1 MPIHKI
7 VYTNLASPLGE
18 MIAGTTDKGLS
29 FLEWHDR
36 GGVPRILKRV
46 EKRYRLPLEGGK
58 HQFLDRLK
66 QELESYFSGTLRQ
79 FSLPLDIKGTAFER
93 ATWDLL
99 LKIPFGAKRT
109 YGDLATKLNRPG
121 ASRAVGR
128 ANGANYLS
136 IIVPCHRVVAAGDR
150 LCGYG
155 GGVRRKEWLL
165 NHEARAVGAIL
176 V

>member
-1 MPIHKI
+1 MPSNNV
-7 VYTNLASPLGE
+7 VYTDLPSPLGE
-18 MIAGTTDKGLS
+18 MIAGTTDSGLC

-46 EKRYRLPLEGGK
+46 EKRYRLPLEAGG
-58 HQFLDRLK
+58 HEYLDLLE
-66 QELESYFSGTLRQ
+66 QELESYFNGTLQQ
-79 FSLPLDIKGTAFER
+79 FSLPLNIKGTAFER
-93 ATWDLL
+93 ATWEQL
-99 LKIPFGAKRT
+99 LKIPFGEKRT
-109 YGDLATKLNRPG
+109 YGDLAAKLDRPG

-136 IIVPCHRVVAAGDR
+136 IIVPCHRVVAAGDK

-165 NHEARAVGAIL
+165 NHEARVSGAVL